1 MTSDSPP
8 ETPRQR
14 EILRRLRLVGGAPA
28 SYFADAC
35 RLMAQKPPLESQAHL
50 VAHLLRELNSG
61 LLGALEPMVPSEDW
75 PEKGT
80 ANRQAKMI
88 DAVCD
93 ALRVSADNPLRRSW
107 ETFSRKPAE
116 LAHRRGLVAPRP
128 VDRGFEEYWELGE
141 AVFHAVTERIEA
153 NYAENLPRI
162 EQLAKGPPDI
172 GSYRDT
178 MLHSTVA
185 LDRFYALAGVEWL
198 GPLRDDG
205 AFSHPPPL
213 VANEEGMYVY
223 PRWPPGRFLAR
234 VAAEAPR
241 DIIEIGRGLE
251 TSNPEAQESMAEA
264 ALHMEV
270 SDAVALVGQI
280 GQWLENPVHWRLPFK
295 VRDLIVRFVD
305 VGAVE
310 EGMALVRPL
319 VTSAGT
325 QGVDA
330 VDGEEVVWL
339 VERIFSAVGLA
350 GLDLLVDLMAEQA
363 GADGG
368 RGLEYSQSW
377 RPDIRSERMRNDRDH
392 LVSGVR
398 DAARSLVEAGT
409 DVGEVV
415 TALERPGLEITRR
428 IALDLLSQ
436 HAATE
441 VGRSH
446 LLDRELLEDG
456 TCRREYTMLAEAGF
470 GHLDVADQAQL
481 LEWIDE
487 PRQHTEH
494 PKRQRFWQLHMLSAL
509 GDQLPEDWIARRKEL
524 EGEFGPVDPKEVA
537 ITQARFVGSRSP
549 LTSEDIQGMGTDAL
563 LDYLRTWK
571 PEDGFDA
578 PSPEGLAAV
587 LEGVVKDEPAASAIA
602 APNFV
607 DVDPS
612 YIRRLLRG
620 LEIAL
625 EAGRDFDWL
634 PVLDLIAAI
643 GERPRDAGRQDQVSA
658 DVDPGWSWGWQQ
670 ALQLI
675 LHGLDSEAGNKIDL
689 DLFDT
694 VSEIARDYVERPD
707 PSLTDEREASRE
719 PESVALN
726 SVRCTAMRVVIA
738 LAARKREADESG
750 EGGLD
755 SDTAILL
762 EEHLNP
768 EQEPS
773 CAVRSIFGLCFGT
786 LMYCDEAWARAHV
799 PAIFPIEDEGL
810 WRAAWEGFVM
820 SHRPHEKLLEV
831 LGTNYRRAI
840 EGISTE
846 KPEERLNDPDEELV
860 AHLVSYY
867 LSGSID
873 FGADSLLA
881 QFYERAS
888 IERRCQAISILG
900 TSMESLSPLGEEGE
914 ARLKVLVE
922 RRLTAVEGG
931 AGADELAGFAWWF
944 SSGEFDAD
952 WSLDFLRRDLEAGCQ
967 PHPDHVIAE
976 RLAQLAGQNV
986 IERIE
991 ILRLMVERGARDWFV
1006 IGSRERIEAILLEG
1020 LASGGQA
1027 MSQARDLINVLV
1039 ARGNLDFADLLGGDH
1054 DEGQA

>member
-1 MTSDSPP
+1 MIDRAP

-14 EILRRLRLVGGAPA
+14 EILRRLQLVGGAPA

-35 RLMAQKPPLESQAHL
+35 RLMAAEPPLESQTHL
-50 VAHLLRELNSG
+50 VSHLLRELNSG
-61 LLGALEPMVPSEDW
+61 LLGALEPMVPPEDW
-75 PEKGT
+75 PEKG
-80 ANRQAKMI
+80 AADRQAKMI
-88 DAVCD
+88 DAICD
-93 ALRVSADNPLRRSW
+93 ALRVPVGDPLRRSW
-107 ETFSRKPAE
+107 KTFSRKPAE

-128 VDRGFEEYWELGE
+128 VTREFEDYWELGE
-141 AVFHAVTERIEA
+141 AVFHAVTQRIEA

-162 EQLAKGPPDI
+162 EQLAKGSPDI
-172 GSYRDT
+172 RAYRDT

-205 AFSHPPPL
+205 AFDNPPPL
-213 VANEEGMYVY
+213 VANEEGMYAY

-234 VAAEAPR
+234 VAADAPR
-241 DIIEIGRGLE
+241 EVIEIGRDLE
-251 TSNPEAQESMAEA
+251 TDNPEAHESLTEA
-264 ALHMEV
+264 ALQMEV
-270 SDAVALVGQI
+270 SDAVALVEQI
-280 GQWLENPVHWRLPFK
+280 GQWLENPIHWRLPFK
-295 VRDLIVRFVD
+295 ARDLIVRFVAA
-305 VGAVE
+305 GAVD
-310 EGMALVRPL
+310 EGLALVRPL
-319 VTSAGT
+319 VTSA
-325 QGVDA
+325 QGVGA
-330 VDGEEVVWL
+330 VDGEEVLWL
-339 VERIFSAVGLA
+339 VERVFPAIDLA
-350 GLDLLVDLMAEQA
+350 GLDLLMDLVTEQA
-363 GADGG
+363 GAEGG
-368 RGLEYSQSW
+368 RSLEYSQSW

-398 DAARSLVEAGT
+398 DAARSLVEAGA
-409 DVGEVV
+409 DVGKVV

-428 IALDLLSQ
+428 IAMDLLSQ
-436 HAATE
+436 QAMTGVAK
-441 VGRSH
+441 SH

-470 GHLDVADQAQL
+470 GHLEIEDQAQL

-487 PRQHTEH
+487 PRQHAEH
-494 PKRQRFWQLHMLSAL
+494 PQRQRFWQLHMLSAL
-509 GDQLPEDWIARRKEL
+509 GDQLAEEWIARREEL
-524 EGEFGPVDPKEVA
+524 EGEFGPVDPKKVA
-537 ITQARFVGSRSP
+537 IAQARFVGSRSP
-549 LTSEDIQGMGTDAL
+549 LTSEEVLEMGMDAL

-587 LEGVVKDEPAASAIA
+587 LEGVVKDEPAAFAIA

-607 DVDPS
+607 DADPT

-625 EAGRDFDWL
+625 EAGRDFDWR
-634 PVLDLIAAI
+634 PVLDLTAAI
-643 GERPRDAGRQDQVSA
+643 GERPGDAERQDQVSVDA
-658 DVDPGWSWGWQQ
+658 DPGWSWAWQQ
-670 ALQLI
+670 ALELI
-675 LHGLDSEAGNKIDL
+675 LHGLNSEAGNKVEP
-689 DLFDT
+689 DLFDI

-719 PESVALN
+719 PESVALS
-726 SVRCTAMRVVIA
+726 SVRCTAMRVVVA

-755 SDTAILL
+755 SDTAALL
-762 EEHLNP
+762 EERLDP

-773 CAVRSIFGLCFGT
+773 RAVRSIFGLCFGT
-786 LMYCDEAWARAHV
+786 LMFCDEAWARAHV

-831 LGTNYRRAI
+831 LGANYRRAI

-846 KPEERLNDPDEELV
+846 KPEERLNDPDDELV

-900 TSMESLSPLGEEGE
+900 TSMESQSPLGEEGE

-952 WSLDFLRRDLEAGCQ
+952 WSLDFLRRALEAGCQ

-976 RLAQLAGQNV
+976 RLAQLAGENV

-1006 IGSRERIEAILLEG
+1006 IGSRERIVAILLEG

-1039 ARGNLDFADLLGGDH
+1039 ARGNLDFADLLGRAQ
-1054 DEGQA
+1054 DEEQG

>member
-1 MTSDSPP
+1 MTSDSTP

-35 RLMAQKPPLESQAHL
+35 RLMAQESPLGSQTHL

-61 LLGALEPMVPSEDW
+61 LLGALEPMVPLEDW
-75 PEKGT
+75 PEKGM
-80 ANRQAKMI
+80 AARQAKMI

-93 ALRVSADNPLRRSW
+93 ALRVPADDPLRRSW
-107 ETFSRKPAE
+107 KAFSRKPAE

-128 VDRGFEEYWELGE
+128 VDREFEDYWELGE

-162 EQLAKGPPDI
+162 ERLAKGPPDI
-172 GSYRDT
+172 VAYRDT

-213 VANEEGMYVY
+213 VANEEGLYAY

-234 VAAEAPR
+234 VAADAPKEV
-241 DIIEIGRGLE
+241 IEIGRNLE
-251 TSNPEAQESMAEA
+251 TNNPEAQESLTEA
-264 ALHMEV
+264 ALQMEV
-270 SDAVALVGQI
+270 SDAVALLEQI
-280 GQWLENPVHWRLPFK
+280 GQWLENPVHWRLPSK
-295 VRDLIVRFVD
+295 ARDLIVRFVAA
-305 VGAVE
+305 GAVE
-310 EGMALVRPL
+310 EGLALVRPL
-319 VTSAGT
+319 VTGAR
-325 QGVDA
+325 GVEA
-330 VDGEEVVWL
+330 VDGEEVLWL
-339 VERIFSAVGLA
+339 VERIFPAVGLA
-350 GLDLLVDLMAEQA
+350 GLDLLVDLVAEQA
-363 GADGG
+363 GAEGG
-368 RGLEYSQSW
+368 RSLKYSQSW

-398 DAARSLVEAGT
+398 DAARSLVEADT

-415 TALERPGLEITRR
+415 TALERPGVEITRR
-428 IALDLLSQ
+428 IAIDLLAQ
-436 HAATE
+436 HATTDVAK
-441 VGRSH
+441 SH

-487 PRQHTEH
+487 PRQHAEH

-509 GDQLPEDWIARRKEL
+509 GDQLPEERIARREEL
-524 EGEFGPVDPKEVA
+524 EGEFGPVDPKAVA

-549 LTSEDIQGMGTDAL
+549 LTSEDMQGMGTDAL

-587 LEGVVKDEPAASAIA
+587 LEGVVKAEPAAFAIA

-607 DVDPS
+607 DVDPT

-625 EAGRDFDWL
+625 EAGRDFDWR

-643 GERPRDAGRQDQVSA
+643 GERPGDAGRQDQVPA
-658 DVDPGWSWGWQQ
+658 DADPGWSWSWQQ

-675 LHGLDSEAGNKIDL
+675 LHGLDSEAGNKIDP

-694 VSEIARDYVERPD
+694 VSEVARDYVKRPD

-755 SDTAILL
+755 SDTATLL

-773 CAVRSIFGLCFGT
+773 RAVRSIFGWRFGT
-786 LMYCDEAWARAHV
+786 LMFCDEAWARAHV
-799 PAIFPIEDEGL
+799 PAIFLIEDDGL
-810 WRAAWEGFVM
+810 WRAAWESFVM
-820 SHRPHEKLLEV
+820 RHRAHEKLLEV
-831 LGTNYRRAI
+831 LEANYRRAI
-840 EGISTE
+840 EEISIE
-846 KPEERLNDPDEELV
+846 KSEERLNDPDEALV

-867 LSGSID
+867 ISGSID
-873 FGADSLLA
+873 FGADSLLT

-888 IERRCQAISILG
+888 IERRSQAISILG
-900 TSMESLSPLGEEGE
+900 TSMEALSPLGEEGE
-914 ARLKVLVE
+914 ARLKALAE

-931 AGADELAGFAWWF
+931 ADADELAGFAWWF
-944 SSGEFDAD
+944 SSGEFDTD
-952 WSLDFLRRDLEAGCQ
+952 WSLDFLRRALEAGCH

-976 RLAQLAGQNV
+976 RLAQLAGQSV

-991 ILRLMVERGARDWFV
+991 ILRLMVERAARDWFV
-1006 IGSRERIEAILLEG
+1006 VGSRERIEAILREG

-1027 MSQARDLINVLV
+1027 MSKARDLVNVLV
-1039 ARGNLDFADLLGGDH
+1039 ARGNLDFADLLEGGQG
-1054 DEGQA
+1054 EAQC

>member
-1 MTSDSPP
+1 MTSDSTP

-35 RLMAQKPPLESQAHL
+35 RLMAQEPPLESQTHL

-61 LLGALEPMVPSEDW
+61 LLGALEPMVRPEDW

-80 ANRQAKMI
+80 ADRQAKMI

-93 ALRVSADNPLRRSW
+93 ALRVPADDPLRRSW
-107 ETFSRKPAE
+107 KAFSRRPAE

-128 VDRGFEEYWELGE
+128 VDREFEDYWELGE

-162 EQLAKGPPDI
+162 ERLAKGPPDI
-172 GSYRDT
+172 GAYRDT

-198 GPLRDDG
+198 GPLRGDG

-213 VANEEGMYVY
+213 VANEEGLYAY

-234 VAAEAPR
+234 VAADAPEEV
-241 DIIEIGRGLE
+241 IEIGRNLE
-251 TSNPEAQESMAEA
+251 TNNPEAQESLTEA
-264 ALHMEV
+264 ALQMEV
-270 SDAVALVGQI
+270 SDAVALVEQI
-280 GQWLENPVHWRLPFK
+280 GQWLENPVHWRLPSK
-295 VRDLIVRFVD
+295 ARDLVVRFVAA
-305 VGAVE
+305 GAVE
-310 EGMALVRPL
+310 EGLALFRPL
-319 VTSAGT
+319 VTGAR
-325 QGVDA
+325 GVEA
-330 VDGEEVVWL
+330 VDGEEVLWL
-339 VERIFSAVGLA
+339 VERIFPAVGLA
-350 GLDLLVDLMAEQA
+350 GLDLLVDLVAEQA
-363 GADGG
+363 GAEGG
-368 RGLEYSQSW
+368 RSLKYSQSW

-398 DAARSLVEAGT
+398 DAARSLVEADT

-415 TALERPGLEITRR
+415 TALERPGVEITRR
-428 IALDLLSQ
+428 IAIDLLAQ
-436 HAATE
+436 HAMTDVAK
-441 VGRSH
+441 SH

-487 PRQHTEH
+487 PRQHAEH

-509 GDQLPEDWIARRKEL
+509 GDQLPEERIARREEL
-524 EGEFGPVDPKEVA
+524 EGEFGPVDPKAVA

-549 LTSEDIQGMGTDAL
+549 LTSEDMQGMGTDAL

-587 LEGVVKDEPAASAIA
+587 LEGVVKDEPAAFAIA

-607 DVDPS
+607 DVDPT

-620 LEIAL
+620 LEVAL
-625 EAGRDFDWL
+625 EAGRDFDWR

-643 GERPRDAGRQDQVSA
+643 GERPGDAGRQDQVPA
-658 DVDPGWSWGWQQ
+658 DADPGWSWSWQQ

-675 LHGLDSEAGNKIDL
+675 LHGLDSEAGNKIDP

-694 VSEIARDYVERPD
+694 VSEIARDYVKRPD

-755 SDTAILL
+755 SDTVTLL
-762 EEHLNP
+762 EERLDP

-773 CAVRSIFGLCFGT
+773 RAVRSIFGWRFGT
-786 LMYCDEAWARAHV
+786 LMFCDEAWARARV
-799 PAIFPIEDEGL
+799 PAIFLIEDDGL
-810 WRAAWEGFVM
+810 WRAAWESFVM
-820 SHRPHEKLLEV
+820 RHRAHEKLLEV
-831 LGTNYRRAI
+831 LEADYRRAI
-840 EGISTE
+840 EAISIE
-846 KPEERLNDPDEELV
+846 KSEERLNDPDEALV

-867 LSGSID
+867 ISGSID
-873 FGADSLLA
+873 FGADSLLT

-888 IERRCQAISILG
+888 IERRSQAISILG
-900 TSMESLSPLGEEGE
+900 TSMEALSPLGEEGE
-914 ARLKVLVE
+914 ARLKALVE

-944 SSGEFDAD
+944 SSGEFDTN
-952 WSLDFLRRDLEAGCQ
+952 WSLDFLRRALEAGCQ

-976 RLAQLAGQNV
+976 RLAQLAGENV

-991 ILRLMVERGARDWFV
+991 ILRLMVERAARDWFV
-1006 IGSRERIEAILLEG
+1006 VGSRERIEAILREG
-1020 LASGGQA
+1020 FVSGGQA
-1027 MSQARDLINVLV
+1027 MSKARDLVNVLV
-1039 ARGNLDFADLLGGDH
+1039 ARGNLDFADLLGGNQG
-1054 DEGQA
+1054 EAQG